1 MKIIRRQDERKAY
14 TVVKKAKKAYAL
26 VRIINMYE
34 TEDEALTKMFQLLDG
49 TENEADLIQQFT
61 KSDW

>member
-1 MKIIRRQDERKAY
+1 MKIIRRQDERKVY